1 MSEVEVYLDVAVMY
15 LIVISL
21 ALISLAV
28 IVSELMPA

>member
-1 MSEVEVYLDVAVMY
+1 MSEVEVYIDVAVMY

-28 IVSELMPA
+28 IVSELIPA